1 MYKKMSKKTLVTVLS
16 LTIGALGLMSFVN
29 ETKAAN
35 YNAGPLEVT
44 YSGVGAMFAENNLA
58 PGDNSSKTITV
69 KNNGTVAHSFSLAT
83 TNVSGTLADVL
94 YLKPTIGGAEAW
106 SKSIKELSQL
116 PQQSQLVISSIDA
129 GGSRDVE
136 LKYELASSAGNEY
149 QNKTVKFDL
158 VFGNESTDQ
167 VEPTI
172 TPTPISTET
181 SGGDT
186 NIASTDTTR
195 GTGGGIDIFGR
206 LRRLSRAGNPTP
218 SATATETATASPS
231 PTAAASPEGEVKG
244 EQTDN
249 ARGGENWLLLL
260 ITPIIAAIV
269 LMIPTMG
276 TALGVGIPAVAGA
289 TAIILS
295 FFYKGNMNRITFWII
310 LILEII
316 IALLLNYYLL
326 SKDKEENS
334 EKPAKKP
341 GN

>member
-1 MYKKMSKKTLVTVLS
+1 MYKKMSKKTLVTFLS

-58 PGDNSSKTITV
+58 PGDNSSKIITV
-69 KNNGTVAHSFSLAT
+69 KNKGSVAHSFSLAA
-83 TNVSGTLADVL
+83 TNVSGTLSDVL
-94 YLKPTIGGAEAW
+94 YLKPTIGGTEVW

-116 PQQSQLVISSIDA
+116 PQQSQLVIPSIDA

-136 LKYELASSAGNEY
+136 LKYELASTVGNEY

-158 VFGNESTDQ
+158 VFGNESTDPA
-167 VEPTI
+167 EPTV
-172 TPTPISTET
+172 TPTATAT

-186 NIASTDTTR
+186 NVASSDTTG

-206 LRRLSRAGNPTP
+206 LRRLARAGNPTP
-218 SATATETATASPS
+218 SATATETVTASPT
-231 PTAAASPEGEVKG
+231 PTATVSPEGEVKG

-249 ARGGENWLLLL
+249 AGGGENWLLLL
-260 ITPIIAAIV
+260 ITPIIAAAV

-276 TALGVGIPAVAGA
+276 TALGVGLPAVAGA
-289 TAIILS
+289 TAIVLS

-316 IALLLNYYLL
+316 IALILNYYLL

-341 GN
+341 SN